1 METVDIQTLL
11 PVGEKLKPLL
21 NKSVVT
27 EFDMKN
33 ILRKRGVFIGGNDKK
48 AIVPYLTMS
57 ILSPK
62 EFEELQELQKTKED
76 SLKFRNKSVESNSST
91 NLIDVIDIDLIDVNE
106 IDEQLSDCTFNTDAN
121 FKLINSNKLIIEY
134 EISRNDLNKDWA
146 NAESKFNGRIEIE
159 KNMIT
164 KEINFASEYTSI
176 ETEEINGL
184 ILNRVI
190 RELKDKKE
198 IKEDTKIFEITSD
211 DFTNEERFKFLLSL
225 AQNSPNSLLKFK
237 SVRNIEI
244 GPDKT
249 TNLHLTKSTVLL
261 DNSVKNIIINGE
273 RGETLQNIEYVT
285 NEIYHKVL
293 ILRAI
298 QVEYSFEVVGASGTC
313 IIEYGFPHFFRN
325 NKKSK
330 VFEVTIN
337 KLWVGKSSVSS
348 NTKSASRK
356 VLNEFNTFYV
366 REFKKIKNSD
376 EDGLEQSS

>member
-1 METVDIQTLL
+1 
-11 PVGEKLKPLL
+11 
-21 NKSVVT
+21 
-27 EFDMKN
+27 
-33 ILRKRGVFIGGNDKK
+33 VFIGGNDKK